1 MDVDEVKINPYEEY
15 NSPFNVSVEEEV
27 LKKQEYIDEDKI
39 EPLILEKNDNKTKEI
54 VNSLL
59 KYQLKALL
67 QITQKQQREL
77 NKKRKVNMVYYM

>member
-1 MDVDEVKINPYEEY
+1 MDVDEVNINPYEEY
-15 NSPFNVSVEEEV
+15 NSPFNVSLEEDD
-27 LKKQEYIDEDKI
+27 LKKEDIVEKKL